1 MKQDTNIFAIIVSYN
16 AMPWIDKCLGSI
28 QASSVPMQA
37 IVVDNGSKDDTVAY
51 IQKHYPNVIL
61 LPQAQNLGFGQGN
74 NAGISLAMQHGAT
87 HVLLLNQDAWIEA
100 DMLEKLLPYDD
111 GNSLLSPIHLNG
123 EGDALDKNFKLHALM
138 RADDYSRLID
148 DWAIGKTNK
157 YATFEINA
165 ACWLLPAN
173 IIREIGGFNPM
184 FFHYAE
190 DINYLH
196 RLHYHKKGVYFV
208 PSAIAYHDRANVKE
222 KPLNEQYMYQQMVL
236 RMINI
241 NDSACI
247 ANGKKWRFALSIM
260 KLAICQGHY
269 HYIPMLLR
277 ALQRICKIKQEAK
290 NNRILQEQVDSH
302 WI

>member
-16 AMPWIDKCLGSI
+16 AMPWIDQCLGSI

-61 LPQAQNLGFGQGN
+61 LPQTQNLGFGQGN
-74 NAGISLAMQHGAT
+74 NAGISLAMHNGAT
-87 HVLLLNQDAWIEA
+87 HVLLLNQDAWVEA
-100 DMLEKLLPYDD
+100 DMIEKLLPYDD
-111 GNSLLSPIHLNG
+111 SNSLLSPVHLNG
-123 EGDALDKNFKLHALM
+123 EGDALDRNFKLHALM
-138 RADDYSRLID
+138 RADDYTRLVD
-148 DWAIGKTNK
+148 DWATGKTSK

-165 ACWLLPAN
+165 ACWLLPAR

-196 RLHYHKKGVYFV
+196 RLHYHNKGVYFV

-247 ANGKKWRFALSIM
+247 ANGKKWRFALSMI
-260 KLAICQGHY
+260 KLAISQGHY

-277 ALQRICKIKQEAK
+277 ALRRICKIKQEAK
-290 NNRILQEQVDSH
+290 NNRILQEKVDSH